1 MPNTP
6 AGRASPPPAYHR
18 EVPAEKVKGR
28 ALEVGFDLVGIA
40 KARPTLEAAFYPEW
54 LERGFA
60 GRMSYL
66 EGRRGEMRADP
77 RSLLQSAESVIS
89 VGVVYNTEHPYS
101 TETECDGR
109 GWVSRYA
116 WGDDYHDVL
125 KRRLEALVVVLRR
138 DFGDFEAKICVDTA
152 PLLERAYAHRAG
164 LGWIGHNTCL
174 INQQVGSW
182 VFLGEVLTSLDL
194 DPDDPAP
201 FRCGSCTRCIDACPT
216 DALVPTNR
224 AGGPAYAL
232 DSTRCISYWN
242 IELRGPIP
250 ENARPEMGAHLFGC
264 DICQDV
270 CPWNRRAAVTE
281 ADEFQARNALPDLEE
296 LASLSQEEFDRRF
309 GDTPIERSR
318 YRGFLRNVAVAMG
331 NSGDR
336 KFLEA
341 LGRLAAS
348 PDPVIAEHAEWAMSV
363 LDEKLS
369 PERK

>member
-1 MPNTP
+1 M
-6 AGRASPPPAYHR
+6 
-18 EVPAEKVKGR
+18 
-28 ALEVGFDLVGIA
+28 GFDLVGIA

-60 GRMSYL
+60 GQMSYL

-77 RSLLQSAESVIS
+77 RNLLPSAESVIS

-101 TETECDGR
+101 TEIECDGR

-116 WGDDYHDVL
+116 WGEDYHHVL
-125 KRRLEALVVVLRR
+125 KERLQALVEVLRR
-138 DFGDFEAKICVDTA
+138 DLGPFDAKVCVDTA

-216 DALVPTNR
+216 DALVPT
-224 AGGPAYAL
+224 GQTDGPAYAL
-232 DSTRCISYWN
+232 DSTQCISYWN

-250 ENARPEMGAHLFGC
+250 ALARGEMGAHLFGC

-281 ADEFQARNALPDLEE
+281 ADEFQPRNALPDLEE
-296 LASLSQEEFDRRF
+296 LASLSREEFDRRF
-309 GDTPIERSR
+309 SDTPIERSR

-331 NSGDR
+331 NSGER
-336 KFLEA
+336 KFLEP
-341 LGRLAAS
+341 LGRLAVS
-348 PDPVIAEHAEWAMSV
+348 LDPVIAEHAQWARAAI
-363 LDEKLS
+363 EKQS
-369 PERK
+369 PERKRGVNPGGR

>member
-28 ALEVGFDLVGIA
+28 ALDLGFDLVGVA
-40 KARPTLEAAFYPEW
+40 KARPTLEAAFYPQW

-60 GRMSYL
+60 GRMGYL

-77 RSLLQSAESVIS
+77 RSLLSSAQSVIS

-101 TETECDGR
+101 TEIDYEGR

-116 WGDDYHDVL
+116 WGEDYHHVL
-125 KRRLEALVVVLRR
+125 KRRLEALVQVLRR
-138 DFGDFEAKICVDTA
+138 DFGPFEAKICVDTA
-152 PLLERAYAHRAG
+152 PLLERAYAHQAG

-182 VFLGEVLTSLDL
+182 VFLGELLTSLDL
-194 DPDDPAP
+194 EPDDAAP

-216 DALVPTNR
+216 DALVPIEGE
-224 AGGPAYAL
+224 GGPAYAL
-232 DSTRCISYWN
+232 DSTRCISYLN

-250 ENARPEMGAHLFGC
+250 ESARSEMGAHLFGC

-281 ADEFQARNALPDLEE
+281 VEEFQPRNALPELEE
-296 LASLSQEEFDRRF
+296 LAALSPEEFDRRF
-309 GDTPIERSR
+309 RDTPIERSR
-318 YRGFLRNVAVAMG
+318 HRGFLRNVAVAMG
-331 NSGDR
+331 NSGEQ
-336 KFLEA
+336 KFLEPLARMA
-341 LGRLAAS
+341 LS

-363 LDEKLS
+363 LNEKQS